1 MDPAIGSELE
11 KAEQARAQ
19 GNEGR
24 ARVCARRAAGLAVRE
39 FFLTRRGIHPPS
51 ASAMDLLNLLMD
63 DPQLSPDLK
72 RIASHLT
79 LTVNKEFKLPAEI
92 DLIAEARILCNTL
105 LNQRP

>member
-1 MDPAIGSELE
+1 MNPTIASELE

-24 ARVCARRAAGLAVRE
+24 ARVCARRAAGLAARE
-39 FFLTRRGIHPPS
+39 FLTQRGIRPPS

-63 DPQLSPDLK
+63 DPHLSPDLK

-79 LTVNKEFKLPAEI
+79 LTVTKEFKLPAEI